1 MYDEE
6 GMAHMYTTWIGRIA
20 ATNYC
25 TLNVLTACRGTCT
38 LTSCKV
44 ATYSYKHA
52 CCHSLS
58 VVPGVPVSRLH
69 NVSLSGLSAHN
80 P

>member
-1 MYDEE
+1 
-6 GMAHMYTTWIGRIA
+6 MAHMYTTWIGRIA

-44 ATYSYKHA
+44 ATYGYKPA
-52 CCHSLS
+52 CSRSLS
-58 VVPGVPVSRLH
+58 VVPGVPVSSLH
-69 NVSLSGLSAHN
+69 KAEAAWLSAHS